1 MLQDLLSQ
9 IRHKMDNA
17 VNHFSDE
24 IKSVRTGR
32 AQAALV
38 EGVVVQY
45 YGTKTP
51 LKAVATIQ
59 IPDAHTIII
68 QPWDPASLHDIEQAI
83 REAQLGIEPSDD
95 GRQIRLSI
103 PPLTSERRA
112 ELVKLLHKMGEEA
125 RVILRGIRK
134 NAWESVQEM
143 HKNSDVTE
151 DEKYRSEDQLN
162 KLIDEFNSKIEELVK
177 HKETDILTV

>member
-1 MLQDLLSQ
+1 MIQDLLSQ
-9 IRHKMDNA
+9 IRRKMDIA
-17 VNHFSDE
+17 LDHFTDE

-38 EGVVVQY
+38 EGVMVQY
-45 YGTKTP
+45 YGAKTP

-68 QPWDPASLHDIEQAI
+68 QPWDPGALRDIEQAI
-83 REAQLGIEPSDD
+83 REAQLGLEPTND
-95 GRQIRLSI
+95 GRLIRLSI
-103 PPLTSERRA
+103 PPLTSERRV

-134 NAWESVQEM
+134 NAWEGVQEM
-143 HKNSDVTE
+143 HKTSDVTE
-151 DEKYRSEDQLN
+151 DEKYRSEEQLN
-162 KLIDEFNSKIEELVK
+162 KLIDEFNGKIEELVK